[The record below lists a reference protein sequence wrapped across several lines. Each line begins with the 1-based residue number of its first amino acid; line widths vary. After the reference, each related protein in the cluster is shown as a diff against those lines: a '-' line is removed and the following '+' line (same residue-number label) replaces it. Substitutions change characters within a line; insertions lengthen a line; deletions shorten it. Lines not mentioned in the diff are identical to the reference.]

1 MSEPT
6 LGVLVLSCCFLVAN
20 RFAAGPAIVF
30 GITNPALLKK
40 RLLSSGKLC
49 ASVGASISVETA
61 MRAHTA
67 GIQLQRR
74 REFAAARRAACSL
87 EPLRFGVGVS
97 YVGET
102 SANRNRECTLQ
113 EAFTDAGVGCLL
125 HVRCTFRNKIGSSC
139 HFATKGRCWNRQS
152 ASLRH
157 RGSTVLDH
165 LQHRVLKRL
174 NELNPENYFLLS
186 RSSFVMNRLL
196 LAADAQASWIA
207 SCALIERSW
216 RISTNL
222 GAACKSKGTIV
233 AFDLI
238 ICS

>member
-97 YVGET
+97 YAGET
-102 SANRNRECTLQ
+102 SANRNRECTQQ
-113 EAFTDAGVGCLL
+113 EAFTDAGVEQIILCAMPIS
-125 HVRCTFRNKIGSSC
+125 KQ
-139 HFATKGRCWNRQS
+139 NRQFVPFCNQREMLESPIRKPSTSRVDS
-152 ASLRH
+152 A
-157 RGSTVLDH
+157 GPFTA
-165 LQHRVLKRL
+165 
-174 NELNPENYFLLS
+174 S
-186 RSSFVMNRLL
+186 RS
-196 LAADAQASWIA
+196 QAT
-207 SCALIERSW
+207 E
-216 RISTNL
+216 
-222 GAACKSKGTIV
+222 
-233 AFDLI
+233 
-238 ICS
+238 